1 VIITVFTVGL
11 VARRMH
17 NAVRIIGAP
26 TDYGANRRG
35 VDMGPSAIRYAG
47 LAEELETIGHEVT
60 DAGDVLA
67 PRAEERDPDAR
78 EPSVGTAKFLRETED
93 VTGQLAD
100 EMADALT
107 QEETPVALGGDHSIA
122 IGSLS
127 GSARDAEIGAI
138 WFDAHGDFNTPTTSP
153 SGNVHGMPLAAALG
167 IGEFEG
173 VEWCNAPNLR
183 EGNVAI
189 VGLRSVDDAE
199 TRAIRD
205 SDVTAF
211 TMSDIDDE
219 GITEVVE
226 DAVSVAAA
234 GTEGIHVSLD
244 LDWLDPKEAPGVGTP
259 VRGGVTYREAHSALE
274 IVAAS
279 EALRSLELV
288 EVNPILDEH
297 NETANLA
304 VELAASALGQRI
316 L

>member
-1 VIITVFTVGL
+1 
-11 VARRMH
+11 M
-17 NAVRIIGAP
+17 NQAVRIIGAP

-47 LAEELETIGHEVT
+47 LADELEAIGLDVT

-100 EMADALT
+100 EVADALT
-107 QEETPVALGGDHSIA
+107 REETPVALGGDHSIA

-167 IGEFEG
+167 IGEFED

-199 TRAIRD
+199 TRAIRN

-219 GITEVVE
+219 GITEIVE
-226 DAVSVAAA
+226 DAVSVASA

-274 IVAAS
+274 IVAQS
-279 EALRSLELV
+279 GALRSLELV

>member
-1 VIITVFTVGL
+1 
-11 VARRMH
+11 M
-17 NAVRIIGAP
+17 NQAVRIIGAP

-47 LAEELETIGHEVT
+47 LADELEAIGLDVT

-100 EMADALT
+100 EVADALT

-127 GSARDAEIGAI
+127 GASRDAEIGAI

-167 IGEFEG
+167 IGEFED

-199 TRAIRD
+199 TRAIRN

-219 GITEVVE
+219 GITEIVE
-226 DAVSVAAA
+226 DAVSVASA

-274 IVAAS
+274 IVAQS
-279 EALRSLELV
+279 GALRSLEMV